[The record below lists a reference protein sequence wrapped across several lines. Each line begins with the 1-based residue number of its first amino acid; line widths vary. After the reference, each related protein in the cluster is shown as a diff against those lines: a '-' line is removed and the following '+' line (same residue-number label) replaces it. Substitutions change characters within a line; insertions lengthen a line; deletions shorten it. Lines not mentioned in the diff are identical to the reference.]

1 MWKKFDSLKKRF
13 KYNESEMPFLEHLE
27 QLRKTIIY
35 MGCSLLI
42 GFVICFPFGKNIL
55 GVLLKPAEPFIQS
68 FSNQTN
74 ELGIFLVFQEPTSSI
89 KMVLLVTLFGG
100 IFISLP
106 AMLYFLATF
115 IFPGIKEKEQKA
127 LKRIIIFSSSLF
139 FLGIFM
145 GFKITLPL
153 AMEWMI
159 KLGNFLGGESVW
171 FYSKYI
177 IFVLQIMLA
186 FGLAFQLPIILIILG
201 KMGFVGSNQLRKKRR
216 HVAVMLLI
224 FSMLLTPPDVLTQ
237 LLLATPLILL
247 YELCIWFLHF
257 SGNRTLSLENDKH

>member
-1 MWKKFDSLKKRF
+1 M
-13 KYNESEMPFLEHLE
+13 
-27 QLRKTIIY
+27 
-35 MGCSLLI
+35 
-42 GFVICFPFGKNIL
+42 
-55 GVLLKPAEPFIQS
+55 GVLLKPAEPFVQS

-100 IFISLP
+100 IFVSLP

-127 LKRIIIFSSSLF
+127 LKKNNYFSSGF
-139 FLGIFM
+139 FSGIFM

-171 FYSKYI
+171 FI
-177 IFVLQIMLA
+177 QN
-186 FGLAFQLPIILIILG
+186 IL
-201 KMGFVGSNQLRKKRR
+201 
-216 HVAVMLLI
+216 
-224 FSMLLTPPDVLTQ
+224 
-237 LLLATPLILL
+237 
-247 YELCIWFLHF
+247 FLF
-257 SGNRTLSLENDKH
+257 YRSC

>member
-1 MWKKFDSLKKRF
+1 MWKKFDSLKKRL

-35 MGCSLLI
+35 MGSSLLI

-55 GVLLKPAEPFIQS
+55 GVLLKPAEPFVQS

-100 IFISLP
+100 IFVSLP

-145 GFKITLPL
+145 GFKNTLPL

-159 KLGNFLGGESVW
+159 KLVIFLVVNQFGFIQNILFFFTEHVSVWISLSTSGNFNYFRKNG
-171 FYSKYI
+171 FYWI
-177 IFVLQIMLA
+177 EFIE
-186 FGLAFQLPIILIILG
+186 
-201 KMGFVGSNQLRKKRR
+201 KKKKTCYSYSISLFN
-216 HVAVMLLI
+216 VI
-224 FSMLLTPPDVLTQ
+224 NTP
-237 LLLATPLILL
+237 
-247 YELCIWFLHF
+247 
-257 SGNRTLSLENDKH
+257 